1 MSVPLQTKTTLRSA
15 ALILLLALASGCSTK
30 KNTWSRRAYHNLT
43 SHYNVYWNGN
53 ESMKTGISDL
63 RKAVTDDYS
72 MVIRLFNYGQ
82 KTDAAKINGAM
93 ERAIEKGAIGVQ
105 KHSMVFGGKEQVNW
119 IDDSYLMMGKAHF
132 YKKDLISARRT
143 FEFVAQQYSY
153 NPIAYTAQMW
163 LAVSYQELGQF
174 EKAAPIFEALEA
186 KYNSRQTPKEVNE
199 MLIPLIA
206 DYYLVRND
214 YNKAQIYLKDALPV
228 IKGKYLRNRVLFIL
242 GQIHQL
248 KGENNQAI
256 PYFRAVI
263 KSSPGFDMDF
273 EARMNMAKTYDIS
286 QGDSKPIVKLLQR
299 MLKDKK
305 YEDNYDKVYFALAE
319 IAFREKNEKLGMEYL
334 AKSVSLSKKNKKQ
347 QSASA
352 LMLADIYFGKN
363 EYIPSQAYYDTAVS
377 ALPRDYPG
385 YDSIRTR
392 ASTLSELVENINT
405 IHLQDSLLRMAN
417 MDSTDR
423 LRIIDGIIKALED
436 ADRKR
441 LIEDRD
447 SERNL
452 MLSNQ
457 FSDRTANLG
466 SQSAEWYFYNP
477 NTLSFGY
484 TEFLRKWGRRKLED
498 NWRVSD
504 KQSISFESIESR
516 SVEGGKA
523 GSAGGADSTAKL
535 TDRDRGY
542 YLRDIPQTDEEKEEA
557 LRQIEEGWNSLG
569 YIYKEKLN
577 DFPRSLEAYS
587 KLNEHFP
594 KSEFRLQSWY
604 AQYRMHN
611 ELGHNP
617 EAEQFKS
624 LILSEFPNTDYAR
637 VIEDP
642 DYFIRKAQLASESS
656 TLYEQTLD
664 AYHNEEFFRV
674 LLNSNKARTLYP
686 EDVDMLPRFDF
697 LRAVAKGRME
707 TIDSLA
713 VAMEIIVKTYPT
725 HPVATPAAAI
735 LRNLNK
741 DYGME
746 IEVPVLPGDTLQQN
760 QEDQGIY
767 EFVENTPQMVILA
780 VNVEKARIDPL
791 KVRLSD
797 FNGREF
803 KSTQLIIKSLMLDNT
818 RNLITIG
825 NFENATAALNY
836 HIALVQ
842 SDYVFGGQKLDDF
855 FIAPI
860 SLTNYPTF
868 YRLKDTGQYEKF
880 WKKHYH

>member
-1 MSVPLQTKTTLRSA
+1 MSVPLQTKTILRSA
-15 ALILLLALASGCSTK
+15 ALILLLALVPGCSTK

-53 ESMKTGISDL
+53 ESMKTGVADL

-72 MVIRLFNYGQ
+72 KVIRLFNYGQ
-82 KTDAAKINGAM
+82 KADAAKINGQM

-132 YKKDLISARRT
+132 FKNDLISARRT
-143 FEFVAQQYSY
+143 FDFVAQQYSY

-163 LAVSYQELGQF
+163 LAVTYQELEQY

-199 MLIPLIA
+199 MLMPLIA
-206 DYYLVRND
+206 DYYLVRKD
-214 YNKAQIYLKDALPV
+214 YDKAQLYLKEALPI
-228 IKGKYLRNRVLFIL
+228 IKGKYLRNRALFIL

-256 PYFRAVI
+256 SYFRAVI

-319 IAFREKNEKLGMEYL
+319 IAFQEKDEELGMEYL
-334 AKSVSLSKKNKKQ
+334 AKSVSSSKKNKQQ

-352 LMLADIYFGKN
+352 LMLADIYFNKN

-385 YDSIRTR
+385 YDSIRMR
-392 ASTLSELVENINT
+392 ASTLSELVESINT
-405 IHLQDSLLRMAN
+405 IQLQDSLLRMAE
-417 MDSTDR
+417 MDSTER

-441 LIEDRD
+441 QMEEREA
-447 SERNL
+447 ERNL

-457 FSDRTANLG
+457 FTDRTANLG
-466 SQSAEWYFYNP
+466 SQSTEWYFYNP

-498 NWRVSD
+498 NWRISD

-516 SVEGGKA
+516 TVEGGKA
-523 GSAGGADSTAKL
+523 PGADSTANL

-542 YLRDIPQTDEEKEEA
+542 YLRDIPKTDEEKEEA
-557 LRQIEEGWNSLG
+557 LRQIEDGWNSLG
-569 YIYKEKLN
+569 YIYKEKLH
-577 DFPRSLEAYS
+577 DYPRSLEAYT
-587 KLNEHFP
+587 KLNERFP
-594 KSEFRLQSWY
+594 ASEYRLQSWY

-611 ELGHNP
+611 ELGHEL
-617 EAEQFKS
+617 EAEHFKS

-642 DYFIRKAQLASESS
+642 DYFVRKAQLAGESS
-656 TLYEQTLD
+656 ALYEQTLD

-686 EDVDMLPRFDF
+686 EDVDLLPRFDF

-713 VAMEIIVKTYPT
+713 VAMEQIVKTYPT

-741 DYGME
+741 EYGME
-746 IEVPVLPGDTLQQN
+746 IEVPALPGDTLQQN

-767 EFVENTPQMVILA
+767 EFAENTPHLVVL
-780 VNVEKARIDPL
+780 VFGVDKTRIDPL

-797 FNGREF
+797 FNGKEF
-803 KSTQLIIKSLMLDNT
+803 KSTQLIIKSLMLDND
-818 RNLITIG
+818 RNLITVG
-825 NFENATAALNY
+825 NFENASAAFNY
-836 HIALVQ
+836 RIALMQ
-842 SDYVFGGQKLDDF
+842 SDYVFGGLKLDDF
-855 FIAPI
+855 YIAPI
-860 SLTNYPTF
+860 SLTNYPSF